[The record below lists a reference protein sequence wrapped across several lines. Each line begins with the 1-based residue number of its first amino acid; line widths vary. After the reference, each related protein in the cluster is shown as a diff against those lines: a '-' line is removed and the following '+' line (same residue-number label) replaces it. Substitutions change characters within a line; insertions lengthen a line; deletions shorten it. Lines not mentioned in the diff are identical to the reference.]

1 MTGYCYRR
9 DCGHAAMH
17 RIFLA
22 NDGWRR
28 WLRRAPRTY
37 PVCNEH
43 RFDPI
48 SRRHAG
54 QLRHV

>member
-1 MTGYCYRR
+1 
-9 DCGHAAMH
+9 MH
-17 RIFLA
+17 CIFLA

-28 WLRRAPRTY
+28 WLRRAPRIY
-37 PVCNEH
+37 PVCNDH